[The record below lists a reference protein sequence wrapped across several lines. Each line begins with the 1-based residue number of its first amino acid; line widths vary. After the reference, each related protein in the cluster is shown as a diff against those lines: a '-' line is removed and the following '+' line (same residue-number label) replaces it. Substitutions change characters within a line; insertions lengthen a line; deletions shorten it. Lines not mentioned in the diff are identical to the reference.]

1 MSAVFVRAGSLLL
14 VTEARGIESAGA
26 KIPGCCKLSKVGTV
40 LGIEFCLGKSS
51 ALLPAESPARNGKV
65 EKTERKESLFLR
77 RGD

>member
-40 LGIEFCLGKSS
+40 LGEEQC
-51 ALLPAESPARNGKV
+51 ALTS
-65 EKTERKESLFLR
+65 
-77 RGD
+77 